1 MTHTMTSS
9 PALAVTARTKAPITR
24 LLRAELRF
32 MLRRPRTMA
41 ALALAAVVPIVAGI
55 GVSTASGPPPEGG
68 PNAAASGV
76 AAIVAN
82 NGLVLPVFVLMLSM
96 AMLLPLAGTMWSA
109 DAISGEAAA
118 GGLRNLLLAPVSRPR
133 LLAVKA
139 FGIAVLC
146 LVTVTIMGLVGLVA
160 GVTILG
166 GDQMLT
172 ISGSTLSFWP
182 SVGRIALLVV
192 LVTIQVWAVAAIAL
206 AVSATTD
213 HPLIVLSVTLGGV
226 IIFTVLGA
234 IPALNWLDPVL
245 ITTGWQDLADVV
257 RDPMPTDGLTDGVLR
272 AACYILI
279 GYSLALARM
288 VTRDG

>member
-1 MTHTMTSS
+1 MTMS
-9 PALAVTARTKAPITR
+9 PALPVAARTKAPITR

-32 MLRRPRTMA
+32 MLRRPRTMV

-55 GVSTASGPPPEGG
+55 GVATASGPPPEGG
-68 PNAAASGV
+68 PNPAAAGI
-76 AAIVAN
+76 AAIVAD

-118 GGLRNLLLAPVSRPR
+118 GGLRNLLLAPVSRVR

-146 LVTVTIMGLVGLVA
+146 LVTVTIMGAFGLLA
-160 GVTILG
+160 GMVILG

-172 ISGSTLSFWP
+172 ISGTTLSFWP
-182 SVGRIALLVV
+182 SIGRIALLVV
-192 LVTIQVWAVAAIAL
+192 LVTIQVWGVAAVAL

-213 HPLIVLSVTLGGV
+213 HPLVVLSVTLGGV
-226 IIFTVLGA
+226 ILFTVLGA
-234 IPALNWLDPVL
+234 IPTLDWLDPVL
-245 ITTGWQDLADVV
+245 ITSGWQDLADVV
-257 RDPMPTDGLTDGVLR
+257 RDPMPVDGLTDGVLR
-272 AACYILI
+272 AGCYILI